1 LKLNIETHGG
11 TTLAIAEGRL
21 DFGAANGFQK
31 QLEQELAGAG
41 PMGDG
46 AGRGAAGG
54 ALILD
59 CAGVDY
65 VSSAGL
71 RAFLVVAR
79 AAQRAGTAFSL
90 CALQPAVRE
99 VFDLSG
105 FSRIITVHADRA
117 AALAQASRPGV

>member
-1 LKLNIETHGG
+1 MKLNIETHGR

-21 DFGAANGFQK
+21 DFGAAGGFQN
-31 QLEQELAGAG
+31 QLEQELGGA
-41 PMGDG
+41 
-46 AGRGAAGG
+46 

-59 CAGVDY
+59 CAGLGY

-71 RAFLVVAR
+71 RAFLVIAR
-79 AAQRAGTAFSL
+79 AAQSAGMAFSL

-105 FSRIITVHADRA
+105 FSRIIRVHPDRA
-117 AALAQASRPGV
+117 TALAQAAQPSA